1 MKCFN
6 KWLICIQSNKL
17 SLYVGGN
24 RGIFLFCICWCV
36 KSVYVSLTLSISLK
50 KYLTLKH
57 SYYNVQIFDMLGIF
71 TTYST
76 IHALYVCCFLWT
88 ISFGKHNANIL
99 MENPQTDQFQSRLKE
114 NFNSILTMLILF
126 LASALSQCNIHSIRC
141 LKRAKKKTLNSRK
154 WTESINIIC
163 PIINENQ
170 FTMLKTTLNYLFKTR

>member
-1 MKCFN
+1 
-6 KWLICIQSNKL
+6 
-17 SLYVGGN
+17 
-24 RGIFLFCICWCV
+24 
-36 KSVYVSLTLSISLK
+36 
-50 KYLTLKH
+50 
-57 SYYNVQIFDMLGIF
+57 
-71 TTYST
+71 
-76 IHALYVCCFLWT
+76 
-88 ISFGKHNANIL
+88 